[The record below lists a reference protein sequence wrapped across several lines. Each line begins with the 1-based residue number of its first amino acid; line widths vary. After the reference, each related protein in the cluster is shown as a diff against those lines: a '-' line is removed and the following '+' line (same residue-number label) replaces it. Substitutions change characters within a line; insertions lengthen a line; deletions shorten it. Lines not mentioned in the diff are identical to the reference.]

1 MEFSGINLLSL
12 IFCASLPELIRMVV
26 KVCASNYLTSNLR
39 AEKAE
44 ELWNLLQ
51 PLPVLPINSLSF
63 ISSLSRGEKIFA
75 NKSREHI

>member
-12 IFCASLPELIRMVV
+12 IFGASLPELIRMVV

-44 ELWNLLQ
+44 ELWNL
-51 PLPVLPINSLSF
+51 P
-63 ISSLSRGEKIFA
+63 
-75 NKSREHI
+75 